1 MKAAIR
7 LVVLLA
13 VGALLFLL
21 SGREESPPSKP
32 ASQQQTAARQPQAV
46 SRPQQAGPVKPVW
59 PPLADRETEVAADLL
74 KKNYYVI
81 FDCSGSMNDQ
91 QCYGSGSKINV
102 AKYALTSFARLVPA
116 DANLGLA
123 VFAQNTIEERIR
135 LGADNREAFMAAV
148 NSAVASGGTP
158 LHSAIQSGYDQ
169 LSAQAARQLGYG
181 EYTLVIMTD
190 GLASKGEDPTG
201 IVRTILER
209 TPIELHTIG
218 FCIGENH
225 SLNMPGRTVYKAAN
239 SQADLERGL
248 EEVLAES
255 ETFDVSDFDSGN

>member
-1 MKAAIR
+1 MKTFIR

-13 VGALLFLL
+13 IGAVWFLFDGPKQ
-21 SGREESPPSKP
+21 STPPSAPSRQQSAPPQQQPEVQPPKVSVSAGPWPP
-32 ASQQQTAARQPQAV
+32 ASEEETTIDPY
-46 SRPQQAGPVKPVW
+46 
-59 PPLADRETEVAADLL
+59 PLR
-74 KKNYYVI
+74 KNFYVI
-81 FDCSGSMNDQ
+81 FDGSGSMNDQ

-102 AKYALTSFARLVPA
+102 AKYALTSFAQLVPE

-123 VFAQNTIEERIR
+123 IFSHNTIEEHVR
-135 LGADNREAFMAAV
+135 LGTGNRDAFTSAV
-148 NSAVASGGTP
+148 NSAAASGGTP
-158 LHSAIQSGYDQ
+158 LHSAIQTGYEKLTDQ
-169 LSAQAARQLGYG
+169 AIKQLGYG
-181 EYTLVIMTD
+181 EYTLVVMTD

-201 IVRTILER
+201 IVRSILGR
-209 TPIELHTIG
+209 TPIEIHTLG

-255 ETFDVSDFDSGN
+255 ETFDVSDFSK